1 MDCNL
6 LHTMPGI
13 WKAINNSRQM
23 PQDVNTGLNRKEYGV
38 GVKFSHSGRYWMSR
52 DHLSV
57 GVWDLDMERRPVETH
72 QARPWVPPPRPSCA
86 SIKVHEYLEASC
98 VRSMRMTA
106 SLTALSAAGVATTGE
121 ARVGTQPSRGRAAR
135 ARLPDVETGC
145 LGTFLTL
152 LAIPSMSEQQAES

>member
-1 MDCNL
+1 MGCS
-6 LHTMPGI
+6 PVFKQK
-13 WKAINNSRQM
+13 WKHCFPVLEDPSSRSFSEIISSVS
-23 PQDVNTGLNRKEYGV
+23 D
-38 GVKFSHSGRYWMSR
+38 VKFSHSGRYWMSQ

-57 GVWDLDMERRPVETH
+57 GVWDLNTERQPVETH

-121 ARVGTQPSRGRAAR
+121 ARVGTQPSRGRVAR

-152 LAIPSMSEQQAES
+152 LAIPSMSEQQAQS